1 MSVNLIS
8 FAVRTKEFIERPIYQ
23 FVILPFVFLAGP
35 SLAVTYYSIDLFR
48 NAAKTSFPNVA
59 AFLDGNAF
67 WVTLIALII
76 SYLVSNLHLALEKIS
91 ANGDSLTYEG
101 LLHLKEALEKIV
113 QFKAERFETESGHL
127 LTNKTNPA
135 DVFKAI
141 TKPDQQIAHIAH
153 ALYGFLDAITKDIE
167 FKVRII
173 QTDNKG
179 SPVAWYTYAPS
190 NRPPNTDIAVLRQHD
205 SSISTCLRNKK
216 IFIVEDIKEAANKPG
231 GREYVMAHTDPT
243 DEVGSLICYP
253 IYQKQ
258 IKCYPLVLLVSANK
272 PYFKKN
278 KKDLYRWILDQF
290 ALRIQLE
297 YSLVL
302 LKESSQNA

>member
-1 MSVNLIS
+1 
-8 FAVRTKEFIERPIYQ
+8 
-23 FVILPFVFLAGP
+23 
-35 SLAVTYYSIDLFR
+35 LFR
-48 NAAKTSFPNVA
+48 NAAKESFPKVA
-59 AFLDGNAF
+59 GFLDEHVI

-76 SYLVSNLHLALEKIS
+76 SYLVSNLHLVLEKVT

-101 LLHLKEALEKIV
+101 LLRLKEALEKIV
-113 QFKAERFETESGHL
+113 QFKAERFENESSHL
-127 LTNKTNPA
+127 LTGKTNPA

-179 SPVAWYTYAPS
+179 NPAAWYTYAPS
-190 NRPPNTDIAVLRQHD
+190 NRPPNTDVAVLQQHD
-205 SSISTCLRNKK
+205 SSVSTCLRNKK
-216 IFIVEDIKEAANKPG
+216 IFIVEDIKGAASKPG
-231 GREYVMAHTDPT
+231 GREYVMAHSDPA

-272 PYFKKN
+272 PFFKKN
-278 KKDLYRWILDQF
+278 RKDLYRWILDQF

-302 LKESSQNA
+302 LKENSQHA